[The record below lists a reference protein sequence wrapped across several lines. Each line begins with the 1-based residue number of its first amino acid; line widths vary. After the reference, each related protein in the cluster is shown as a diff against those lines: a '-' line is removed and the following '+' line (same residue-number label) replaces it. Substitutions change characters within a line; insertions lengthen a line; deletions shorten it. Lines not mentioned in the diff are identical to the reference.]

1 MRQLV
6 SLPDTKGKLRQRGKK
21 LEWQT
26 FFSAPEQETYILFA
40 FSLDMQSHFWTLKIV
55 HPFVIIESEMWG
67 SLHSVIQLQWDE
79 LLLRGTA
86 NWAAVFNNL
95 NTKISPGEETVLPPT
110 GGFFFFFPAHSL
122 LLWWPGC
129 GPSPLEISANR
140 RNPCSA
146 VSQKSQSL
154 SVEETKKTGSPS
166 PILFPSSDGLISHNP
181 WEWNVHGCYT
191 WRAGWG
197 IVRSWSTN
205 RIIRRSSEARF
216 PGVIER

>member
-26 FFSAPEQETYILFA
+26 FFRAPEQETYILFA
-40 FSLDMQSHFWTLKIV
+40 FSRDMQSHFWTLKIV

-67 SLHSVIQLQWDE
+67 SLHSVIHLQWDE

-110 GGFFFFFPAHSL
+110 GGFFFPSSL
-122 LLWWPGC
+122 LTPVVAWLWSKPSGDLSQQEEPLLSCFPEEPVTEC
-129 GPSPLEISANR
+129 GGD
-140 RNPCSA
+140 
-146 VSQKSQSL
+146 
-154 SVEETKKTGSPS
+154 KKDRKP
-166 PILFPSSDGLISHNP
+166 
-181 WEWNVHGCYT
+181 
-191 WRAGWG
+191 
-197 IVRSWSTN
+197 
-205 RIIRRSSEARF
+205 
-216 PGVIER
+216 

>member
-40 FSLDMQSHFWTLKIV
+40 FSRDMQSHFWTLKIV

-110 GGFFFFFPAHSL
+110 GGFFFFSQLTPYSCDGLAVVQALWRSQPTGGTPA
-122 LLWWPGC
+122 
-129 GPSPLEISANR
+129 
-140 RNPCSA
+140 
-146 VSQKSQSL
+146 Q
-154 SVEETKKTGSPS
+154 
-166 PILFPSSDGLISHNP
+166 LFPRRASH
-181 WEWNVHGCYT
+181 WV
-191 WRAGWG
+191 WR
-197 IVRSWSTN
+197 RQK
-205 RIIRRSSEARF
+205 RQEALVPF
-216 PGVIER
+216 CSLAVMA